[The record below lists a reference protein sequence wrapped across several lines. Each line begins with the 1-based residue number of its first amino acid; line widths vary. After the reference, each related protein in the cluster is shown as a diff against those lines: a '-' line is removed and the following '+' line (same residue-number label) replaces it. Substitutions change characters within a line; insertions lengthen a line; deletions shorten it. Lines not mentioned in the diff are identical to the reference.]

1 MLEVIQ
7 NSHRWKRA
15 MYQFERVSHL
25 TTPAVLAAVAAS
37 HPGRPFILAE
47 DGELTYG
54 MMARRAARLAGQ
66 FRALGLRPGDR
77 VGILLPNGIRWCAT
91 LLGAHAAGL
100 DAVPLNTWYRGQEL
114 LAVARRARLRAIITQ
129 DETFGFKSGQQAAAM
144 GEYLGV
150 ERDYLGSFLW
160 PRGAAGP
167 AGLPAVPD
175 PAAPLDVLRDSP
187 VREHDDALLLFTSG
201 SSAEPK
207 AVRLT
212 QGGLVRTAHAVGE
225 RQGIHEDDRFWFT
238 SPLFFVFG
246 CANAL
251 PNALTHAATLCLQER
266 FEASSALEFIERHRC
281 SVYYGVAPITRA
293 LAACPDLASRDISS
307 LRTGTANATPEDL
320 RLAIEVLGVAQV
332 CNAYGMT
339 EAYGH
344 SAMTS
349 YADPVHVRTGSQG
362 RVLPTQE
369 LRIVADGVAAGPGT
383 PGEIQLR
390 GTISPGYLDSPA
402 ADMGGESGRAA
413 AFGDDG
419 WFRTGDIGWLDAGGN
434 LHYAGRSHEMMKVK
448 GINISPAEVESLLV
462 QHDLVDQAFV
472 FGLATPEGDQSVGC
486 VLVSAI
492 SGDAHG
498 WLTGEVLD
506 WMQGRAAAYKVPASV
521 WVMAAAELPLTATG
535 KVSKRMLQEQAQAQ
549 AGLMTGSSLLSD
561 R

>member
-7 NSHRWKRA
+7 SSHRWKRA

-37 HPGRPFILAE
+37 DPGRPFILAE

-54 MMARRAARLAGQ
+54 MTARQAARLADQ

-114 LAVARRARLRAIITQ
+114 LAVARRAQLRAIITQ
-129 DETFGFKSGQQAAAM
+129 DETFGFKSGQQAAAI
-144 GEYLGV
+144 GRYLGT
-150 ERDYLGSFLW
+150 RHYLGSFLW

-167 AGLPAVPD
+167 ADLPDVPD
-175 PAAPLDVLRDSP
+175 PPAPLDVLRDSP
-187 VREHDDALLLFTSG
+187 VGEHDDALLLFTSG

-225 RQGIHEDDRFWFT
+225 RQGIHEDDRFWFA

-266 FEASSALEFIERHRC
+266 FDASSALEFIERHRC

-339 EAYGH
+339 EGYGH

-349 YADPVHVRTGSQG
+349 CADSVHVRTGSQG

-369 LRIVADGVAAGPGT
+369 LRIVADGVAVGPGT

-390 GTISPGYLDSPA
+390 GTISPGYLDFPA
-402 ADMGGESGRAA
+402 ANTGDEPDRVA

-419 WFRTGDIGWLDAGGN
+419 WFRTGDIGWLDADGN

-462 QHDLVDQAFV
+462 QHHLVDEAFV

-486 VLVSAI
+486 VLVSAV
-492 SGDAHG
+492 SNGTHG
-498 WLTGEVLD
+498 WLIGEVLD
-506 WMQGRAAAYKVPASV
+506 WMKDRAAAYKVPASV
-521 WVMAAAELPLTATG
+521 WVMTAAELPLTATG
-535 KVSKRMLQEQAQAQ
+535 KVSKRMLQEQAL
-549 AGLMTGSSLLSD
+549 AGLRTG
-561 R
+561 